1 MNKLKMGLKTI
12 LYRHRQYLQ
21 LVSVCAVGIAFSL
34 FCVFLVSG
42 MFASLIDKARF
53 YYGGDYI
60 FFGGVKNLGMEN
72 VDNVIETL
80 KKIFPENTL
89 ISARL
94 DYEADNSS
102 FYFEGFDA
110 RQRIIK
116 GIDFEKEKELF
127 SRFNY
132 VDGDSSQIAGTNGIL
147 LSEPISRHL
156 NIKVGDEITFM
167 LKTVE
172 GFINTVSLVVHGIFR
187 DSSLFG
193 MYTSYVDIN
202 ILRQAWGRD
211 KNFAN
216 RICIDLPEKYNTEK
230 LTSHY
235 QKELEKHFNMYPQ
248 VEDKDIFYK
257 RLKSFTEQTYLFVP
271 MSTNLLDLR
280 VLLEA
285 LYLVS
290 AFIIIMLLII
300 IAVGVS
306 SAYRVI
312 VMKRINEIGIYSA
325 IGMKRID
332 ILKLFLAE
340 TFILMSVGVFIGL
353 VLSVI
358 LCRLVLL
365 FNLSFIPAL
374 DVFLTNGFLVPKFSF
389 TAFAAVAALVCVTT
403 VSAVL
408 FCIRKSV
415 QITPVEA
422 LSVTE

>member
-89 ISARL
+89 IAARL

-110 RQRIIK
+110 RQRIVK

-172 GFINTVSLVVHGIFR
+172 GFINTVPLVVHGIFR

-389 TAFAAVAALVCVTT
+389 TAFAAIAALVCVTT